1 MQAGACTNSR
11 TSAIF
16 GSDSRREHFCLT
28 RAPFSFC
35 RLNCPIPQHI
45 QSVKSHVAIGALA
58 HFVGEYAFT
67 PVVRRRL
74 SELARTGN
82 VATTDVEPIATHPPM
97 GNVCHRCAPFA
108 KAVTVSFLLNRWHV
122 GRGRPATTN
131 APVDHYSPVCA
142 ITFAFEVPLR
152 HLFVGLI
159 RSSAIRSQSF
169 SGPLQS
175 APGGADRERKNCFGH
190 KRPLPAANESL
201 RTDTR

>member
-97 GNVCHRCAPFA
+97 GNVCHRCFRQSCHCQSSSQPLARWSRPSSDDQRFRRSLLT
-108 KAVTVSFLLNRWHV
+108 AVRNYVR
-122 GRGRPATTN
+122 
-131 APVDHYSPVCA
+131 
-142 ITFAFEVPLR
+142 I
-152 HLFVGLI
+152 
-159 RSSAIRSQSF
+159 
-169 SGPLQS
+169 
-175 APGGADRERKNCFGH
+175 
-190 KRPLPAANESL
+190 
-201 RTDTR
+201 